1 MRRVRF
7 VSLST
12 LLIGICATAL
22 GLQPQSNTAARP
34 SFPSATGPRYPTAT
48 QTPQAV
54 VNGAKHVTAKQL
66 TRDQME
72 HFLLTARIIS
82 EKPIGIGITHTMR
95 MTLTDGKIY
104 HDAHVQTIDV
114 YKAEYRTKE
123 GVEKNFTDSYKYNI
137 AAYRLDKMMDM
148 GMVPVCVYRVV
159 DDKPAAADWWVDD
172 VMFDEAGR
180 RDKNVDPPDLNYWGR
195 QMNDVRDFDQLI
207 YNVDRNQGNLLIDR
221 EWKVWA
227 IDHSRSFRL
236 LPTLRDPQ
244 VLRRISNK
252 LLQGMKGL
260 NEQNL
265 EANLLPYVS
274 KDAIHALL
282 ARRDLLVNFFENQ
295 ITQKGPEVVLTDLP
309 RRTERVTIP

>member
-1 MRRVRF
+1 
-7 VSLST
+7 
-12 LLIGICATAL
+12 
-22 GLQPQSNTAARP
+22 
-34 SFPSATGPRYPTAT
+34 
-48 QTPQAV
+48 
-54 VNGAKHVTAKQL
+54 
-66 TRDQME
+66 ME

-82 EKPIGIGITHTMR
+82 EKPIGTGITHPLR
-95 MTLTDGKIY
+95 VTLTDGQFY

-180 RDKNVDPPDLNYWGR
+180 RDKNMDPPDLNYWGR

-207 YNVDRNQGNLLIDR
+207 YNEDRNQGNLLIDR
-221 EWKVWA
+221 DWKVWA
-227 IDHSRSFRL
+227 IDESRSFRL

-252 LLQGMKGL
+252 LLQGMKSL

-265 EANLLPYVS
+265 EANLLPYLS

-282 ARRDLLVNFFENQ
+282 ARRNLLVTFFETQ
-295 ITQKGPEVVLTDLP
+295 ITQKGPDVVLTDLP